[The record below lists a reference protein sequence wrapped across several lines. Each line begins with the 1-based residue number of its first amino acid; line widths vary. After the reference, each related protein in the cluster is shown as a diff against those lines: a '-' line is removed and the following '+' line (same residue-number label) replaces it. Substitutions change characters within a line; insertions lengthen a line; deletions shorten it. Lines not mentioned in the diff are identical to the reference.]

1 METSLQSPFKKIFKL
16 IIANHANAGDLS
28 LCEREEEQ
36 EELQT
41 GQAAPF
47 IASTIPQGEQTLVVH
62 AEGGVRY
69 TSGGHPIYSDTR
81 GAVSYGFPDNKSVF
95 SFRWDTSKSPMLE
108 VSSNTGDFV
117 STGKSS
123 DGSVYYVTLL
133 RNDEKHYVD
142 SDVPLHHCPD
152 TISISFLT

>member
-16 IIANHANAGDLS
+16 IVANHAKAGDLS
-28 LCEREEEQ
+28 LCEREEGQ
-36 EELQT
+36 EELQI
-41 GQAAPF
+41 GQASPF
-47 IASTIPQGEQTLVVH
+47 IASEIPQGEQTLVVH
-62 AEGGVRY
+62 AEGGVHH
-69 TSGGHPIYSDTR
+69 TSNGHPIYSDTR